1 MVRPVAEHSEAPSPQ
16 PRFEFDRR
24 PLGWV
29 VLSRLKRQVL
39 LLGLFSAFLWIRS
52 MTPPEGLDE
61 TAWSA
66 LTIFSL
72 CGAPVGYGGAPSC
85 RDQLIGD
92 GVDPDVR
99 GHERG

>member
-66 LTIFSL
+66 L
-72 CGAPVGYGGAPSC
+72 VGMRKREA
-85 RDQLIGD
+85 RDAAKAELAA
-92 GVDPDVR
+92 
-99 GHERG
+99 E